1 MPDYRFE
8 RECRT
13 PYSEAYDITLDETQV
28 GRVDIH
34 FATHMVSATLC
45 VGENMTAEE
54 IRELIDVIDEELVLP
69 ADVARDDFLVTVYQG
84 REAGVFSDEDKDF
97 TEDEDLDEDEDLE
110 E

>member
-34 FATHMVSATLC
+34 FATHIVRATLC
-45 VGENMTAEE
+45 VGENMTADE

-69 ADVARDDFLVTVYQG
+69 TDVERDDFFVTVYQG
-84 REAGVFSDEDKDF
+84 REAGIFSDEDFEDF
-97 TEDEDLDEDEDLE
+97 MEEDLE
-110 E
+110 DEEEFEE